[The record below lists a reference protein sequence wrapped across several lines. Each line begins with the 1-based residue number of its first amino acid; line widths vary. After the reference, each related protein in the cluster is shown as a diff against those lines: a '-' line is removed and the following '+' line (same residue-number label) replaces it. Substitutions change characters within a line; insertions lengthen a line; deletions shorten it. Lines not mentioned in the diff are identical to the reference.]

1 MYMYISFQSFKKYMY
16 VIETRFQKEFLKEL
30 LYHYQF
36 TSNFNLNMAHLR
48 VHKLKILLIK
58 SLTIWSKY

>member
-1 MYMYISFQSFKKYMY
+1 MY

-36 TSNFNLNMAHLR
+36 ASNFNLNMAHLR

-58 SLTIWSKY
+58 SLTIWSSINSRNQKMDQYEI

>member
-1 MYMYISFQSFKKYMY
+1 MY